1 MSQAA
6 IPIATGGDGATVR
19 SRFNSALQ
27 RLQTRGSGTARPS
40 DIGTYE
46 VWVETDN
53 PGTGV
58 VSVWRYD
65 GTSDVLLGLFDTTN
79 HKWRPA
85 TDGAFDEVKGADI
98 ASATTCDIGAATGNF
113 VHVTGT
119 TTITG
124 LGTVKAGTRRHVKFT
139 GALILTH
146 HASQLILPTAANI
159 TTVAGD
165 TATFISLGSG
175 NWICIQYQRADGT
188 ALSATS
194 ALATPVWVAYAT
206 NANLTTSIPAD
217 DTKPQNT
224 EGTQILSGSFTA
236 NSATNYVEVEYFGC
250 ASNATTVDNVCAAL
264 FMDSAA
270 DAVDEGW
277 VTTSGADRL
286 QTFYRKWKGVVA
298 AGAHTWSVRL
308 GGNGTTVRANGSSSG
323 RYGGGTTQWMMKISE
338 VKA

>member
-1 MSQAA
+1 MSQAV

-175 NWICIQYQRADGT
+175 NWICIHYQRADGT

-194 ALATPVWVAYAT
+194 ALATPVWVAYTT
-206 NANLTTSIPAD
+206 NANLTTAIPGD
-217 DTKPQNT
+217 DTIPQVS

-236 NSATNYVEVEYFGC
+236 NNASNYVEVEVSGFAANG
-250 ASNATTVDNVCAAL
+250 TTADQVCAAL
-264 FMDSAA
+264 FMDGGANAKKATWITTPAA
-270 DAVDEGW
+270 D
-277 VTTSGADRL
+277 RP
-286 QTFYRKWKGVVA
+286 QTFYLKYRMVVA
-298 AGAHTWSVRL
+298 AGAHTWTVRL
-308 GGNGTTVRANGSSSG
+308 GGNGTTVRANGTSG
-323 RYGGGTTQWMMKISE
+323 ARLGGGVSEWLMKISE
-338 VKA
+338 VPA